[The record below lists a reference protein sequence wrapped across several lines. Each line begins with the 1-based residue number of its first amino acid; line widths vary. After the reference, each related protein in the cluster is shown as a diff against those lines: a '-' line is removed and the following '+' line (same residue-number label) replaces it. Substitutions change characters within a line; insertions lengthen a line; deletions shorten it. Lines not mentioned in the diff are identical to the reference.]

1 MSRVSPWARVRR
13 VAFAARKSTWNRPP
27 GARSL
32 GPWPRRGGVA
42 TILDGGLEMTQEAR
56 SELRADLLARLPHRY
71 SPWLHLALPAIAG
84 VSIAAL
90 ALSRIEGL
98 RAWQLALVP
107 LFLVAANAIEWHAH
121 RGLLHRRTRPLET
134 LYVRHT
140 PQHHAVYV
148 ADDMSIRDFRELKL
162 ILLPAWG
169 VLAIVAASSP
179 VAVAL
184 VLARRA
190 ERRGAVDR
198 DDGRV
203 RALVRVAPPR
213 LPPARRTAAIGGLR
227 VIAVAAPA
235 SPAPPRAAPHAA
247 VELQR
252 HAAAVGS
259 RPRHGLARPG
269 RRSAGRVAAA
279 RVNAR
284 DAQVHRAIDRDANRR
299 RSTL

>member
-1 MSRVSPWARVRR
+1 MSHVSAWPRIRR
-13 VAFAARKSTWNRPP
+13 ASFAARKS
-27 GARSL
+27 GLESAADHQALARS
-32 GPWPRRGGVA
+32 GPGRGA
-42 TILDGGLEMTQEAR
+42 EESPPWDRGLEMTQEAR

-84 VSIAAL
+84 ASIAAL

-184 VLARRA
+184 VLLGETNVAA
-190 ERRGAVDR
+190 LWIATAV
-198 DDGRV
+198 GYV
-203 RALVRVAPPR
+203 LSYEWLHLAYH
-213 LPPARRTAAIGGLR
+213 LPPGGRIGGLR
-227 VIAVAAPA
+227 TI
-235 SPAPPRAAPHAA
+235 RWLRRHHQRHHAPH
-247 VELQR
+247 LMQR
-252 HAAAVGS
+252 WNFNVTLPLWDHVRGTVWHAQDAAAQGAL
-259 RPRHGLARPG
+259 PR
-269 RRSAGRVAAA
+269 
-279 RVNAR
+279 
-284 DAQVHRAIDRDANRR
+284 RA
-299 RSTL
+299 